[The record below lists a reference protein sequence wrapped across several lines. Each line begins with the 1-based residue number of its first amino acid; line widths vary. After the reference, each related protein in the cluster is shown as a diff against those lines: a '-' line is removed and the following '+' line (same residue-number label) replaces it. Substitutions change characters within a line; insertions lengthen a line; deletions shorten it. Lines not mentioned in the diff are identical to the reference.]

1 MKDRCERD
9 LNEIT
14 GKIQISVHM
23 NNRVR
28 INLEIITT
36 RNFERRGN
44 IQSVMDFKIKK
55 IAIIP
60 IIFESFPKSQATHF
74 FKDSS
79 KSSYEMK
86 SRCVIA
92 AAIFITFKTV
102 INCMVNFVTTFMC
115 FSCFEIIY
123 NIKLTSLSTN
133 QLTVK
138 KDFVPSQIGNKY
150 GNKYGIKTIWTI
162 FVKDSFQSIFLNR

>member
-1 MKDRCERD
+1 MKDRSKRD

-14 GKIQISVHM
+14 GKNKRSFVM

-28 INLEIITT
+28 GHLEIIKA
-36 RNFERRGN
+36 RNFERRGHLFIN
-44 IQSVMDFKIKK
+44 IIFMLLTRERDLFDSKSRKSLSYLST
-55 IAIIP
+55 
-60 IIFESFPKSQATHF
+60 IFESFLWRLEKWSDSF
-74 FKDSS
+74 FEDSS
-79 KSSYEMK
+79 KSSYEIK

-123 NIKLTSLSTN
+123 NL
-133 QLTVK
+133 
-138 KDFVPSQIGNKY
+138 
-150 GNKYGIKTIWTI
+150 
-162 FVKDSFQSIFLNR
+162 